1 MLPAWLAFVPM
12 LVLDGLMLPFMLP
25 PMLVLL
31 GAMLALPA
39 LAFALIVTL
48 ALLMTTL
55 ALPALALAL
64 PMLALLVLSPPPQAE
79 RPATPTNARSAKVLR
94 IDRSPE

>member
-12 LVLDGLMLPFMLP
+12 LVLAGLMLPFMLP

-31 GAMLALPA
+31 GAMLAL
-39 LAFALIVTL
+39 LAFVVTVTL
-48 ALLMTTL
+48 ALLMVTL
-55 ALPALALAL
+55 AELALVALAL

>member
-12 LVLDGLMLPFMLP
+12 LVLAGLMLPFMLP

-31 GAMLALPA
+31 GAMLAL

-64 PMLALLVLSPPPQAE
+64 PMLALLAFSPPPQAE